1 MFSGGTDPHQ
11 SVAKDSNGVSVD
23 DQDILAVGRV
33 LRPHGI
39 RGELLVDPYSET
51 IRSIEA
57 GSQVFIGS
65 PDNPHTVLSIRSH
78 RSHLILRIEGSEDRE
93 AAEAFRGSELLI
105 PMQSA
110 EPLPEGV
117 YYRWQILGLAVV
129 ELDGQHLGKVADI
142 LETGANDVYIV
153 RGDGPRELLL
163 PAIESVILEVDLD
176 QGRLLVRVP
185 EGLE

>member
-1 MFSGGTDPHQ
+1 
-11 SVAKDSNGVSVD
+11 VD
-23 DQDILAVGRV
+23 DQDLLAVGRI

-39 RGELLVDPYSET
+39 RGDLLVDPYSET

-57 GSQVFIGS
+57 ESRVFIGS
-65 PDNPHTVLSIRSH
+65 PENPRTVLSIRSH
-78 RSHLILRIEGSEDRE
+78 RSHMILRIEGSADRE
-93 AAEAFRGSELLI
+93 TAEAFRGRELFI
-105 PMQSA
+105 PTQTA
-110 EPLPEGV
+110 DPLPEGV

-129 ELDGQHLGKVADI
+129 ESEGEQLGTVTDI

-163 PAIESVILEVDLD
+163 PAIESVILEVDLEG
-176 QGRLLVRVP
+176 GRLLVRVP

>member
-1 MFSGGTDPHQ
+1 M
-11 SVAKDSNGVSVD
+11 
-23 DQDILAVGRV
+23 
-33 LRPHGI
+33 
-39 RGELLVDPYSET
+39 
-51 IRSIEA
+51 
-57 GSQVFIGS
+57 
-65 PDNPHTVLSIRSH
+65 
-78 RSHLILRIEGSEDRE
+78 ILRIEGSEDRE

-129 ELDGQHLGKVADI
+129 ELDGQHLGTVAEI

-163 PAIESVILEVDLD
+163 PAIESVILEVDLE

>member
-1 MFSGGTDPHQ
+1 
-11 SVAKDSNGVSVD
+11 
-23 DQDILAVGRV
+23 
-33 LRPHGI
+33 
-39 RGELLVDPYSET
+39 
-51 IRSIEA
+51 
-57 GSQVFIGS
+57 
-65 PDNPHTVLSIRSH
+65 
-78 RSHLILRIEGSEDRE
+78 
-93 AAEAFRGSELLI
+93 LLI

-129 ELDGQHLGKVADI
+129 ELEGQHLGTVAEI

-163 PAIESVILEVDLD
+163 PAIESVILEVDLE